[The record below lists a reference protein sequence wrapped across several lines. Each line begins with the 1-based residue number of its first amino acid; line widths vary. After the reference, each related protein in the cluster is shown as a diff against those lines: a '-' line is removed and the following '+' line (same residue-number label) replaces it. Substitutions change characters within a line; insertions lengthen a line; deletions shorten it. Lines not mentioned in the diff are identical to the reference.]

1 MNSTP
6 AGIDTDGSLVQ
17 LRKAA
22 EAIFIMPTGIEKE
35 ELKLSGRR
43 ANINELKTGVLSFLQ
58 FEKAKYSM
66 SLTVFGIVI
75 DVNSVQ
81 LWNA

>member
-66 SLTVFGIVI
+66 SVTVFGIVI